1 MKQIYSLL
9 LSLFLMTPV
18 FGADHQDPFK
28 SQDKAE
34 WHLESIEEKPY
45 LLEVAY
51 GKKDRS
57 QSEDYEM
64 FTTEIIEENPDIIDS
79 LSRLS
84 IAVSPNE
91 GGEVKAKGKH
101 TVKYLVS
108 EDNDGSFRLAIHF
121 RALEGGLKEIQAETT
136 LTLSNWFAIRGST
149 KPTDDGTPQSYVI
162 AIRIAPRANQ
172 SR

>member
-1 MKQIYSLL
+1 MNRIYPLL
-9 LSLFLMTPV
+9 LSLLFIASA
-18 FGADHQDPFK
+18 FGAERPTPP
-28 SQDKAE
+28 KALDN
-34 WHLESIEEKPY
+34 LESIKKKPY

-57 QSEDYEM
+57 QSEDYET
-64 FTTEIIEENPDIIDS
+64 FTTEIIEVDPDILDS

-91 GGEVKAKGKH
+91 GGEVKAKNKH

-108 EDNDGSFRLAIHF
+108 ENNDGSFRLDIYF
-121 RALEGGLKEIQAETT
+121 RALEGGLKEIQTETT
-136 LTLSNWFAIRGST
+136 LTLSNWYAIRGST
-149 KPTDDGTPQSYVI
+149 KPADDGTPQSYVI